1 MNLATP
7 RLSLRE
13 MTDADLPALT
23 AILTDPVAMVA
34 YEGAFSAGEV
44 EEWLQRQRE
53 RYARDGFGLWAVVL
67 RESGEMIGQCGITL
81 QRIDDDEVT
90 EVGYLFQRAHWHR
103 GYALEAAAACRDWA
117 FGALPIDDL
126 YAKVRS
132 TNVASMNVA
141 IRLGMTVRR
150 TFTTHYRGVDM
161 PHLAFALSRAAW
173 ERRAPARTAE
183 ASEPAGADSEE
194 KVGFRGADAGV
205 RSSASA
211 ISAASAATGPRVRTR
226 TG

>member
-1 MNLATP
+1 MTIATA
-7 RLSLRE
+7 RLDLRE
-13 MTDADLPALT
+13 MSEADLPALA

-44 EEWLQRQRE
+44 EEWLHRQSE

-67 RESGEMIGQCGITL
+67 RASGEMIGQCGITL

-103 GYALEAAAACRDWA
+103 GYALEAAVACRDWA
-117 FGALPIDDL
+117 FEHLAIDDL

-150 TFTTHYRGVDM
+150 TFTTHYRGVDT
-161 PHLAFALSRAAW
+161 PHLAFALDRVAW
-173 ERRAPARTAE
+173 DRRAPAPTA
-183 ASEPAGADSEE
+183 
-194 KVGFRGADAGV
+194 
-205 RSSASA
+205 
-211 ISAASAATGPRVRTR
+211 
-226 TG
+226 